1 MATAGKILNID
12 PPYGIAGGE
21 IVIDCEGFDTSD
33 PSQCAVLIGDS
44 TAQIVA
50 SGPRRVLAIIPE
62 TRGGEVEVRLSSGGD
77 LSEPASG
84 YGWPKTGRRSSSGCK
99 PCVRS

>member
-21 IVIDCEGFDTSD
+21 IMIDCEGFDTSD
-33 PSQCAVLIGDS
+33 PSQCEVLIGNT

-62 TRGGEVEVRLSSGGD
+62 TKGG
-77 LSEPASG
+77 A
-84 YGWPKTGRRSSSGCK
+84 
-99 PCVRS
+99 VRSQVEERGRVK